1 MKKTQQGFT
10 LIELMI
16 VVAIIGILAAI
27 AIPAYQN
34 YIIRSQISEGPS
46 LMGPVQTALSE
57 YYGNVGSAAAA
68 TLPTIGIPASPTGK
82 YVQSIT
88 MAGGQA
94 TITYGAGANAAING
108 KTVVWTPLADA
119 SGSITWVCN
128 AGTATAATT
137 TANPALVNLTGGTA
151 PANGTISTASGN
163 GQYLP
168 TICQ

>member
-1 MKKTQQGFT
+1 MKKVQQGFT

-46 LMGPVQTALSE
+46 LLGPVQTALAE
-57 YYGNVGSAAAA
+57 YYGNQGTVAAAD
-68 TLPTIGIPASPTGK
+68 LPAIGISNSPTGK
-82 YVQSIT
+82 YVSGIA
-88 MAGGQA
+88 MATGQV
-94 TITYGAGANAAING
+94 TVTYGAGANAAING
-108 KTVVWTPLADA
+108 KTVIWTPLADA

-128 AGTATAATT
+128 AGTATTATQ
-137 TANPALVNLTGGTA
+137 TANPGLVKLNGGAA
-151 PANGTISTASGN
+151 PASGTLLAVN
-163 GQYLP
+163 AAYLP